1 MSTPTANF
9 EIVANISEG
18 RSEAILRQAAA
29 AIRAVPGVTLRDI
42 HSDADHDRSV
52 FTYIAAGG
60 VELVAATLALARV
73 AVASIDLTSSAK
85 SGESRGVHPR
95 IGALDVVPVVPISP
109 TATLEQA
116 AEIARIVAVALATT
130 LNLPVHLYGAA
141 ARNEERRSLPTLRR
155 GGFEQLAAHQAA
167 EGGEPDFGPRA
178 PHPTAGATAVGA
190 RPLMAAWNIALVGG
204 ADADTLL
211 KVSKEIAREIRGT
224 TPGGVRGLQA
234 LGFPLASKGVAQVS
248 MNLHDLLEATD
259 RGDTL
264 HAIRERIRAAASSR
278 GVEIGE
284 TEVVGLLPERALV
297 AGGDPAAL
305 QISGGWERV
314 VLDR

>member
-1 MSTPTANF
+1 MTTPTANF

-18 RSEAILRQAAA
+18 RDPKILQQAAA
-29 AIRAVPGVTLRDI
+29 EIRAVSGVTLRDV
-42 HSDADHDRSV
+42 HTDADHDRSV
-52 FTYIAAGG
+52 FTYVAAGG
-60 VELVAATLALARV
+60 VELVAATLALARI
-73 AVASIDLTSSAK
+73 AVASIDLSSPAK
-85 SGESRGVHPR
+85 SGEGRGVHPR

-109 TATLEQA
+109 RATLEQA
-116 AEIARIVAVALATT
+116 AEIARIAAAALATT
-130 LNLPVHLYGAA
+130 LSLPVHLYGAA

-167 EGGEPDFGPRA
+167 DGGEPDFGPRE

-190 RPLMAAWNIALVGG
+190 RTLMAAWNVALAGS
-204 ADADTLL
+204 DAEKLL
-211 KVSKEIAREIRGT
+211 AVSKEIAREIRGA

-305 QISGGWERV
+305 QVSGGWERV

>member
-1 MSTPTANF
+1 MTTPTANF

-18 RSEAILRQAAA
+18 RNAEILQRATA
-29 AIRAVPGVTLRDI
+29 AIQAVPGVTLRDV
-42 HSDADHDRSV
+42 HTDADHDRSV
-52 FTYIAAGG
+52 FTYVAAGG
-60 VELVAATLALARV
+60 VELVAATLALARI
-73 AVASIDLTSSAK
+73 AVASIDLSSPAK
-85 SGESRGVHPR
+85 SGDGRGVHPR

-109 TATLEQA
+109 EATLEQA
-116 AEIARIVAVALATT
+116 AEIARVAAAALATT
-130 LNLPVHLYGAA
+130 LSLPVHLYGAA

-155 GGFEQLAAHQAA
+155 GGFEQLASHQAA
-167 EGGEPDFGPRA
+167 EGGEPDFGPRD

-190 RPLMAAWNIALVGG
+190 RTLMAAWNIALAG
-204 ADADTLL
+204 ANTDTLL
-211 KVSKEIAREIRGT
+211 KVSKEIAREIRGA

-264 HAIRERIRAAASSR
+264 HAIRERIRTAASSR

-297 AGGDPAAL
+297 AGGNPAAL

-314 VLDR
+314 VLER

>member
-1 MSTPTANF
+1 M
-9 EIVANISEG
+9 
-18 RSEAILRQAAA
+18 
-29 AIRAVPGVTLRDI
+29 
-42 HSDADHDRSV
+42 
-52 FTYIAAGG
+52 
-60 VELVAATLALARV
+60 
-73 AVASIDLTSSAK
+73 
-85 SGESRGVHPR
+85 HPR

-116 AEIARIVAVALATT
+116 AEIARIAAAALATT
-130 LNLPVHLYGAA
+130 LSLPVHLYGAA

-155 GGFEQLAAHQAA
+155 GGFEQLASHQAA
-167 EGGEPDFGPRA
+167 EGGAPDFGPRE

-190 RPLMAAWNIALVGG
+190 RTLMAAWNIALAGS
-204 ADADTLL
+204 DADMLL
-211 KVSKEIAREIRGT
+211 QVSKEIAREIRGA

-297 AGGDPAAL
+297 AGGNPAAL

>member
-1 MSTPTANF
+1 MTTPTANF

-18 RSEAILRQAAA
+18 RDPAILQQAATE
-29 AIRAVPGVTLRDI
+29 IQAVPGVTLRDI

-52 FTYIAAGG
+52 FTYVAAGG
-60 VELVAATLALARV
+60 AELVAATLAIARV
-73 AVASIDLTSSAK
+73 AVASIDLSRPEK
-85 SGESRGVHPR
+85 SGEGRGVHPR

-109 TATLEQA
+109 IATLDQA
-116 AEIARIVAVALATT
+116 AEIARVTGAALATS
-130 LNLPVHLYGAA
+130 LGLPVHLYGAA
-141 ARNEERRSLPTLRR
+141 ARSEERRSLPTLRR

-167 EGGEPDFGPRA
+167 EGGAPDFGPRE

-190 RPLMAAWNIALVGG
+190 RTLMAAWNIALTG
-204 ADADTLL
+204 AEADTLL
-211 KVSKEIAREIRGT
+211 VIAKEIAREIRGA
-224 TPGGVRGLQA
+224 TPGGVHGLQA
-234 LGFPLASKGVAQVS
+234 LGFPLASKETAQVS

-284 TEVVGLLPERALV
+284 TEIVGLLPKRALV
-297 AGGDPAAL
+297 AGGNPASL
-305 QISGGWERV
+305 QISGGWDRV
-314 VLDR
+314 VLDH

>member
-29 AIRAVPGVTLRDI
+29 AIQAVPGITLRDI

-52 FTYIAAGG
+52 FTFIAAGG

-85 SGESRGVHPR
+85 SGEGRGVHPR

-116 AEIARIVAVALATT
+116 AEIARVAAAALATT

-190 RPLMAAWNIALVGG
+190 RPLMAAWNIALGG

-211 KVSKEIAREIRGT
+211 QISKEIAREIRGA
-224 TPGGVRGLQA
+224 TPGGVPGLQA
-234 LGFPLASKGVAQVS
+234 LGFPLASKGIAQVS
-248 MNLHDLLEATD
+248 MNLHDLIGATD

-264 HAIRERIRAAASSR
+264 HAIRERVRAAASSR

-284 TEVVGLLPERALV
+284 TEVVGLLPERALH
-297 AGGDPAAL
+297 AGGNPAAL

-314 VLDR
+314 VLER

>member
-1 MSTPTANF
+1 MSTPNANF

-29 AIRAVPGVTLRDI
+29 AIQAVPGVTLRDI

-85 SGESRGVHPR
+85 SGEGRGVHPR

-109 TATLEQA
+109 SATLEQA
-116 AEIARIVAVALATT
+116 AEIARIAAAALATT

-190 RPLMAAWNIALVGG
+190 RPLMAAWNIALGG

-211 KVSKEIAREIRGT
+211 QVSKEIAREIRGA
-224 TPGGVRGLQA
+224 TPGGVPGLQA
-234 LGFPLASKGVAQVS
+234 LGFPLASKGIAQVS
-248 MNLHDLLEATD
+248 MNLHDLIGATD

-264 HAIRERIRAAASSR
+264 HAIRARIRAAASSR

-284 TEVVGLLPERALV
+284 TEVVGLLPERALH
-297 AGGDPAAL
+297 AGGNPDAL
-305 QISGGWERV
+305 QISCGWERV
-314 VLDR
+314 VLER

>member
-1 MSTPTANF
+1 MTTPTANF

-18 RSEAILRQAAA
+18 RNAEILQQVSVAIQ
-29 AIRAVPGVTLRDI
+29 AVPGVTLRDV
-42 HSDADHDRSV
+42 HTDADHDRSV
-52 FTYIAAGG
+52 FTYVAAGG
-60 VELVAATLALARV
+60 VELVAATLALARI
-73 AVASIDLTSSAK
+73 AVASIDLSSPEK
-85 SGESRGVHPR
+85 SGEGRGVHPR

-116 AEIARIVAVALATT
+116 AEIARIAAAALATT
-130 LNLPVHLYGAA
+130 LSLPVHLYGAA

-167 EGGEPDFGPRA
+167 EGGEPDFGPRE

-190 RPLMAAWNIALVGG
+190 RTLMAAWNIALAGS
-204 ADADTLL
+204 DADTLL

-224 TPGGVRGLQA
+224 APGGVRGLQA
-234 LGFPLASKGVAQVS
+234 LGFPLASKGIAQVS

-264 HAIRERIRAAASSR
+264 HAIRECI
-278 GVEIGE
+278 
-284 TEVVGLLPERALV
+284 LV
-297 AGGDPAAL
+297 FKAILCIP
-305 QISGGWERV
+305 ICWK
-314 VLDR
+314 

>member
-29 AIRAVPGVTLRDI
+29 AIQAVPGVTLRDI

-73 AVASIDLTSSAK
+73 AVASIDLTSSTK
-85 SGESRGVHPR
+85 SGEGRGVHPR
-95 IGALDVVPVVPISP
+95 IGALDVVPVVPISS

-116 AEIARIVAVALATT
+116 AEIARIAAAALATT

-190 RPLMAAWNIALVGG
+190 RPLMAAWNIALGG

-211 KVSKEIAREIRGT
+211 QSSKAIAREIRGA
-224 TPGGVRGLQA
+224 TPGGVPGLQA
-234 LGFPLASKGVAQVS
+234 LGFPLASKGIAQVS
-248 MNLHDLLEATD
+248 MNLHDLIGATD
-259 RGDTL
+259 PGDTL

-284 TEVVGLLPERALV
+284 TEVVGLLPERALQ
-297 AGGDPAAL
+297 AGGNPAAL

-314 VLDR
+314 VLER

>member
-1 MSTPTANF
+1 MTTPTANF

-18 RSEAILRQAAA
+18 RDPAILQQAAT
-29 AIRAVPGVTLRDI
+29 AIQAVPGVTLRDI

-52 FTYIAAGG
+52 FTYVAAGG
-60 VELVAATLALARV
+60 VELVAATLAIARV
-73 AVASIDLTSSAK
+73 AVASIDLSRPEK
-85 SGESRGVHPR
+85 SGEGRGVHPR

-109 TATLEQA
+109 TATLDRA
-116 AEIARIVAVALATT
+116 AEIARVAGAALATS
-130 LNLPVHLYGAA
+130 LGLPVHLYGAA
-141 ARNEERRSLPTLRR
+141 ARSEERRSLPTLRR

-167 EGGEPDFGPRA
+167 EGGAPDFGPRE

-190 RPLMAAWNIALVGG
+190 RTLMAAWNIALTG
-204 ADADTLL
+204 AEADTLL
-211 KVSKEIAREIRGT
+211 VIAKEIAREIRGA

-234 LGFPLASKGVAQVS
+234 LGFPLASKETAQVS

-284 TEVVGLLPERALV
+284 TEIVGLLPKRALV
-297 AGGDPAAL
+297 AGGNPASL
-305 QISGGWERV
+305 QISGGWDRV

>member
-1 MSTPTANF
+1 MNMSTANF

-18 RSEAILRQAAA
+18 RNAEILQRVSVAIQ
-29 AIRAVPGVTLRDI
+29 AVPGITLRDI
-42 HSDADHDRSV
+42 HTDADHDRSV
-52 FTYIAAGG
+52 FTYVAAGG
-60 VELVAATLALARV
+60 VELVAATLALARI
-73 AVASIDLTSSAK
+73 AVASIDLSSPEK
-85 SGESRGVHPR
+85 SGEGRGVHPR

-116 AEIARIVAVALATT
+116 AEIARIAAAALATT
-130 LNLPVHLYGAA
+130 LSLPVHLYGAA

-167 EGGEPDFGPRA
+167 EGGEPDFGPRE

-190 RPLMAAWNIALVGG
+190 RTLMAAWNIALAG
-204 ADADTLL
+204 ADADTLF
-211 KVSKEIAREIRGT
+211 VIAKEIAREIRGA

-248 MNLHDLLEATD
+248 MNLHDLLEATN

-264 HAIRERIRAAASSR
+264 HVIRERIRAAASSR

-297 AGGDPAAL
+297 AGGNPAAL

>member
-1 MSTPTANF
+1 MTTPTANF

-18 RSEAILRQAAA
+18 RNDEILQQAAA
-29 AIRAVPGVTLRDI
+29 AIQAVPGVTLRDI
-42 HSDADHDRSV
+42 HTDADHDRSV
-52 FTYIAAGG
+52 FTYVAPGG
-60 VELVAATLALARV
+60 VELVAATLALARI
-73 AVASIDLTSSAK
+73 AVASIDLSSSAK
-85 SGESRGVHPR
+85 SGEGRGVHPR

-109 TATLEQA
+109 EATLEQA
-116 AEIARIVAVALATT
+116 AEIARVAGAALATT
-130 LNLPVHLYGAA
+130 LSLPVHLYGAA
-141 ARNEERRSLPTLRR
+141 ARNDERRSLPTLRR

-167 EGGEPDFGPRA
+167 EGGEPDFGPGE

-190 RPLMAAWNIALVGG
+190 RPLMAAWNIALAG
-204 ADADTLL
+204 ADAETLL
-211 KVSKEIAREIRGT
+211 QVSKEIAREIRGL

-234 LGFPLASKGVAQVS
+234 LGFPLASKGIAQVS

-264 HAIRERIRAAASSR
+264 HAIRERIRATANSR

-284 TEVVGLLPERALV
+284 TEVVGLLPDRALH

>member
-1 MSTPTANF
+1 MTTPSAHF

-18 RSEAILRQAAA
+18 RDPEILRQAAA
-29 AIRAVPGVTLRDI
+29 AIRAVSGVTLRDV

-52 FTYIAAGG
+52 FTYVGAGG
-60 VELVAATLALARV
+60 VELVAATLALARI
-73 AVASIDLTSSAK
+73 AVALIDLSSPAK
-85 SGESRGVHPR
+85 SGEGRGVHPR

-116 AEIARIVAVALATT
+116 AEIARVAGAALAQT
-130 LNLPVHLYGAA
+130 LRLPVHLYGAA

-167 EGGEPDFGPRA
+167 IGGAPDFGPLE

-190 RPLMAAWNIALVGG
+190 RTLMAAWNIALTG
-204 ADADTLL
+204 ADAEQLL
-211 KVSKEIAREIRGT
+211 AVSKEIAREIRGA

-234 LGFPLASKGVAQVS
+234 LGFPLVRKGIAQVS

-259 RGDTL
+259 RDDTL
-264 HAIRERIRAAASSR
+264 HAIRERVRVAAHSR
-278 GVEIGE
+278 GIEIGE
-284 TEVVGLLPERALV
+284 TEVVGLLPDRALR
-297 AGGDPAAL
+297 AGGNPNEL

>member
-1 MSTPTANF
+1 MSTPNANF

-29 AIRAVPGVTLRDI
+29 AIQAVPGVTLRDI

-85 SGESRGVHPR
+85 SGEGRGVHPR

-116 AEIARIVAVALATT
+116 AEIARIAAAALATT

-190 RPLMAAWNIALVGG
+190 RPLMAAWNIALGG

-211 KVSKEIAREIRGT
+211 QISKEIAREIRGA
-224 TPGGVRGLQA
+224 TPGGVPGLQA
-234 LGFPLASKGVAQVS
+234 LGFPLASKGIAQVS
-248 MNLHDLLEATD
+248 MNLHDLIGATD

-264 HAIRERIRAAASSR
+264 HAIRARIRAAASSR

-284 TEVVGLLPERALV
+284 TEVVGLLPERALH
-297 AGGDPAAL
+297 AGGNPDAL

-314 VLDR
+314 VLER

>member
-1 MSTPTANF
+1 M
-9 EIVANISEG
+9 
-18 RSEAILRQAAA
+18 
-29 AIRAVPGVTLRDI
+29 
-42 HSDADHDRSV
+42 
-52 FTYIAAGG
+52 
-60 VELVAATLALARV
+60 
-73 AVASIDLTSSAK
+73 
-85 SGESRGVHPR
+85 HPR

-116 AEIARIVAVALATT
+116 AEIARIAAAALATM
-130 LNLPVHLYGAA
+130 LSLSVHLYGAA
-141 ARNEERRSLPTLRR
+141 ARNKERRSLPTLRR

-167 EGGEPDFGPRA
+167 EGGEPDFGPRE

-190 RPLMAAWNIALVGG
+190 RTLMAAWNIAL
-204 ADADTLL
+204 AASDADTLL
-211 KVSKEIAREIRGT
+211 QVSKEIAREIRGT

-297 AGGDPAAL
+297 AGGNPAAL

>member
-1 MSTPTANF
+1 MSTANF

-18 RSEAILRQAAA
+18 RNEEILQRVAA
-29 AIRAVPGVTLRDI
+29 AIQAAPGVTLRDV
-42 HSDADHDRSV
+42 HTDVDHDRSV
-52 FTYIAAGG
+52 FTYVAASG
-60 VELVAATLALARV
+60 VELVAATLALARI
-73 AVASIDLTSSAK
+73 AVASIDLSSPAK
-85 SGESRGVHPR
+85 SGEGRGVHPR

-109 TATLEQA
+109 EATLEQA
-116 AEIARIVAVALATT
+116 AEIARVAGAALATT

-141 ARNEERRSLPTLRR
+141 ARNDERRSLPALRR

-190 RPLMAAWNIALVGG
+190 RMLMAAWNIALTG
-204 ADADTLL
+204 ANAETLL
-211 KVSKEIAREIRGT
+211 KVSNVIAREIRGA

-234 LGFPLASKGVAQVS
+234 LGFPLASKNIAQVS

-264 HAIRERIRAAASSR
+264 HAIRERIRAAARSR

-297 AGGDPAAL
+297 AGGNPAAL

-314 VLDR
+314 VLER

>member
-1 MSTPTANF
+1 MTTPSANF

-18 RSEAILRQAAA
+18 RDPEILQQAAD
-29 AIRAVPGVTLRDI
+29 AIRAVSGVTLRDV
-42 HSDADHDRSV
+42 HTDADHDRSV
-52 FTYIAAGG
+52 FTYVAAGG
-60 VELVAATLALARV
+60 VELVAATLALARI
-73 AVASIDLTSSAK
+73 AVASIDLSSPAK
-85 SGESRGVHPR
+85 SGEGRGVHPR

-109 TATLEQA
+109 EAILEQA
-116 AEIARIVAVALATT
+116 AEIARMAGAALATT
-130 LNLPVHLYGAA
+130 LSLPVHLYGAA
-141 ARNEERRSLPTLRR
+141 ARNDERRSLPTLRR
-155 GGFEQLAAHQAA
+155 GGFEQLTAHQAS
-167 EGGEPDFGPRA
+167 EGGAPDFGPRE

-190 RPLMAAWNIALVGG
+190 RTLMAAWNIALAG

-211 KVSKEIAREIRGT
+211 VVAKEIAREIRGA

-234 LGFPLASKGVAQVS
+234 LGFPLVSKGIAQVS

-264 HAIRERIRAAASSR
+264 HAIRERVGAAASGR
-278 GVEIGE
+278 GVQIGE
-284 TEVVGLLPERALV
+284 TEVVGLLPDRALH
-297 AGGDPAAL
+297 AGGNPAAL

>member
-1 MSTPTANF
+1 MTNPTANF

-18 RSEAILRQAAA
+18 RNAEILQQVSVAIQ
-29 AIRAVPGVTLRDI
+29 AVPGVTLRDV
-42 HSDADHDRSV
+42 HTDADHDRSV
-52 FTYIAAGG
+52 FTYVAAGG
-60 VELVAATLALARV
+60 VELVAATLALARI
-73 AVASIDLTSSAK
+73 AVASIDLSSPEK
-85 SGESRGVHPR
+85 SGEGRGVHPR

-116 AEIARIVAVALATT
+116 AEIARIAAAALATT
-130 LNLPVHLYGAA
+130 LSLPVHLYGAA

-167 EGGEPDFGPRA
+167 EGGEPDFGPRE

-190 RPLMAAWNIALVGG
+190 RTLMAAWNIALAG
-204 ADADTLL
+204 ADADTLF
-211 KVSKEIAREIRGT
+211 VIAKEIAREIRGA

-278 GVEIGE
+278 GGEIGE

-314 VLDR
+314 VLER

>member
-1 MSTPTANF
+1 MNMSTANF

-18 RSEAILRQAAA
+18 RDPEILQRATA
-29 AIRAVPGVTLRDI
+29 AIQAVPGVTLRDV
-42 HSDADHDRSV
+42 HTDADHDRSV
-52 FTYIAAGG
+52 FTYVGAGG

-73 AVASIDLTSSAK
+73 AVASIDLSSPEK
-85 SGESRGVHPR
+85 SGEGRGVHPR

-109 TATLEQA
+109 EATLEQA
-116 AEIARIVAVALATT
+116 VEIARIAAAALATT
-130 LNLPVHLYGAA
+130 LSLPVHLYGAA

-167 EGGEPDFGPRA
+167 EGGEPDFGPRE

-190 RPLMAAWNIALVGG
+190 RTLMAAWNIALAGS
-204 ADADTLL
+204 DADTLL
-211 KVSKEIAREIRGT
+211 QVSKEIAREIRGT

-234 LGFPLASKGVAQVS
+234 LGFPLASKGIAQVS

-284 TEVVGLLPERALV
+284 TEVVGLLPERALH
-297 AGGDPAAL
+297 AGGNPAAL

>member
-1 MSTPTANF
+1 MNMSTANF

-18 RSEAILRQAAA
+18 RNAEILQRVAA
-29 AIRAVPGVTLRDI
+29 AIQTVPGVTLRDV
-42 HSDADHDRSV
+42 HTDADHDRSV
-52 FTYIAAGG
+52 FTYVAAGG
-60 VELVAATLALARV
+60 VELVAATLALARI
-73 AVASIDLTSSAK
+73 AVASIDLLSPEK
-85 SGESRGVHPR
+85 SGEGRGVHPR

-116 AEIARIVAVALATT
+116 AEIARIAAAALATT
-130 LNLPVHLYGAA
+130 LSLPVHLYGAA

-167 EGGEPDFGPRA
+167 EGGEPDFGPRE

-190 RPLMAAWNIALVGG
+190 RTLMAAWNIALAGS
-204 ADADTLL
+204 DADTLL
-211 KVSKEIAREIRGT
+211 QVSKEIAREIRGT

-264 HAIRERIRAAASSR
+264 HAIRERVLVAATSR
-278 GVEIGE
+278 GVEIGD

-314 VLDR
+314 ALER

>member
-1 MSTPTANF
+1 MTPPTARF

-18 RSEAILRQAAA
+18 RNATTLQQAAT
-29 AIRAVPGVTLRDI
+29 AITSVPGVTLRDV
-42 HSDADHDRSV
+42 HSDPDHDRSV
-52 FTYIAAGG
+52 FTYVAASG

-73 AVASIDLTSSAK
+73 AIARIDLTSDEK
-85 SGESRGVHPR
+85 SGAGRGVHPR

-109 TATLEQA
+109 EATLEQA
-116 AEIARIVAVALATT
+116 TEIARIAAQALAST

-141 ARNEERRSLPTLRR
+141 ARTDERRSLPTLRR
-155 GGFEQLAAHQAA
+155 GGFEELAAHQAA
-167 EGGEPDFGPRA
+167 EGGAPDFGPRK

-190 RPLMAAWNIALVGG
+190 RPLMAAWNIALIG
-204 ADADTLL
+204 ASASTLL
-211 KVSKEIAREIRGT
+211 AAAKEIAREIRGA
-224 TPGGVRGLQA
+224 TPGGVPGLQA
-234 LGFPLASKGVAQVS
+234 LGFPLASKEIAQVS
-248 MNLHDLLEATD
+248 MNLHDLLAATE

-264 HAIRERIRAAASSR
+264 HAIRERIGVAARRR

-284 TEVVGLLPERALV
+284 TEVVGLLPDRALH
-297 AGGDPAAL
+297 AGGNPEAL

>member
-1 MSTPTANF
+1 MTPPTARF

-18 RSEAILRQAAA
+18 RNATTLQQAAT
-29 AIRAVPGVTLRDI
+29 AITSVPGVTLRDV
-42 HSDADHDRSV
+42 HSDPDHDRSV
-52 FTYIAAGG
+52 FTYVAASG

-73 AVASIDLTSSAK
+73 AIARIDLTSDEK
-85 SGESRGVHPR
+85 SGAGRGVHPR

-109 TATLEQA
+109 EATLEQA
-116 AEIARIVAVALATT
+116 TEIARIAAQALAST

-141 ARNEERRSLPTLRR
+141 ARTDERRSLPTLRR

-167 EGGEPDFGPRA
+167 EGGAPDFGPRK

-190 RPLMAAWNIALVGG
+190 RPLMAAWNIALIG
-204 ADADTLL
+204 ASTATLL
-211 KVSKEIAREIRGT
+211 AAAKEIAREIRGA
-224 TPGGVRGLQA
+224 TPGGVPGLQA
-234 LGFPLASKGVAQVS
+234 LGFPLASKEIAQVS
-248 MNLHDLLEATD
+248 MNLHDLLAATE
-259 RGDTL
+259 RGDSL
-264 HAIRERIRAAASSR
+264 HAIRERIGVAARRR

-284 TEVVGLLPERALV
+284 TEVVGLLPDRALH
-297 AGGDPAAL
+297 AGGNPEAL

>member
-1 MSTPTANF
+1 MTTPTANF

-18 RSEAILRQAAA
+18 RNDEILQQAAA
-29 AIRAVPGVTLRDI
+29 AIQAVPGVTLRDI
-42 HSDADHDRSV
+42 HTDADHDRSV
-52 FTYIAAGG
+52 FTYVAAGG
-60 VELVAATLALARV
+60 VELVAATLALARIT
-73 AVASIDLTSSAK
+73 VASIDLSSPAK
-85 SGESRGVHPR
+85 SGEGRGVHPR

-109 TATLEQA
+109 EATLEQA
-116 AEIARIVAVALATT
+116 AEIARVAGAALATT
-130 LNLPVHLYGAA
+130 LRLPVHLYGAA
-141 ARNEERRSLPTLRR
+141 ARNDERRSLPTLRR
-155 GGFEQLAAHQAA
+155 GGFEQLTAHQAS
-167 EGGEPDFGPRA
+167 EGGAPDFGPRE

-190 RPLMAAWNIALVGG
+190 RTLMAAWNIALAG
-204 ADADTLL
+204 ANADTLL
-211 KVSKEIAREIRGT
+211 KVSKEIAREIRGA

-278 GVEIGE
+278 GVQIGE
-284 TEVVGLLPERALV
+284 TEVVGLLPERALH
-297 AGGDPAAL
+297 AGGNPAAL

>member
-18 RSEAILRQAAA
+18 RSEAVLRQAAA
-29 AIRAVPGVTLRDI
+29 AIQAVPGVTLRDV

-85 SGESRGVHPR
+85 SGEGRGVHPR

-109 TATLEQA
+109 TATLAQA
-116 AEIARIVAVALATT
+116 AEIARVAAAALATT

-167 EGGEPDFGPRA
+167 DGGEPDFGPRA

-190 RPLMAAWNIALVGG
+190 RPLMAAWNIALGG
-204 ADADTLL
+204 ADADMLL
-211 KVSKEIAREIRGT
+211 QISKEIAREIRGA
-224 TPGGVRGLQA
+224 TPGGVPGLQA
-234 LGFPLASKGVAQVS
+234 LGFPLASKGIAQVS
-248 MNLHDLLEATD
+248 MNLHDLIGATD

-264 HAIRERIRAAASSR
+264 HAIRERVRAAASSR

-284 TEVVGLLPERALV
+284 TEVVGLLPERALQ
-297 AGGDPAAL
+297 AGGNPAAL

-314 VLDR
+314 VLER

>member
-1 MSTPTANF
+1 MNMSTANF

-18 RSEAILRQAAA
+18 RNAEILQRVSVAIQ
-29 AIRAVPGVTLRDI
+29 AVPGITLRDI
-42 HSDADHDRSV
+42 HTDADHDRSV
-52 FTYIAAGG
+52 FTYVAAGG
-60 VELVAATLALARV
+60 VELVAATLALARI
-73 AVASIDLTSSAK
+73 AVASIDLSSPEK
-85 SGESRGVHPR
+85 SGEGRGVHPR

-116 AEIARIVAVALATT
+116 AEIARIAAAALATT
-130 LNLPVHLYGAA
+130 LSLPVHLYGAA

-167 EGGEPDFGPRA
+167 EGGEPDFGPRE

-190 RPLMAAWNIALVGG
+190 RTLMAAWNIELAG
-204 ADADTLL
+204 ADAETLL
-211 KVSKEIAREIRGT
+211 QVSKEIAREIRGA

-234 LGFPLASKGVAQVS
+234 LGFPLASRGIAQVS

-278 GVEIGE
+278 GVQIGE
-284 TEVVGLLPERALV
+284 TEVVGLLPDRALH

>member
-29 AIRAVPGVTLRDI
+29 AIQAVPGVTLRDI

-73 AVASIDLTSSAK
+73 AVASIDLTSSTK
-85 SGESRGVHPR
+85 SGEGRGVHPR

-116 AEIARIVAVALATT
+116 AEIARIAAAALATT

-190 RPLMAAWNIALVGG
+190 RPLMAAWNIALGG

-211 KVSKEIAREIRGT
+211 QSSKAIAREIRGA
-224 TPGGVRGLQA
+224 TPGGVPGLQA
-234 LGFPLASKGVAQVS
+234 LGFPLASKGIAQVS
-248 MNLHDLLEATD
+248 MNLHDLIGATD

-284 TEVVGLLPERALV
+284 TEVVGLLPERALQ
-297 AGGDPAAL
+297 AGGNPAAL

-314 VLDR
+314 VLER

>member
-1 MSTPTANF
+1 MTTPTANF

-18 RSEAILRQAAA
+18 RDPAILQQAAT
-29 AIRAVPGVTLRDI
+29 AIQAVPGVTLRDI

-52 FTYIAAGG
+52 FTYVAAGG
-60 VELVAATLALARV
+60 AELVAATLAIARV
-73 AVASIDLTSSAK
+73 AVASIDLSRPEK
-85 SGESRGVHPR
+85 SGEGRGVHPR

-109 TATLEQA
+109 TATLDQA
-116 AEIARIVAVALATT
+116 AEIARVAGAALATS
-130 LNLPVHLYGAA
+130 LGLPVHLYGAA
-141 ARNEERRSLPTLRR
+141 ARSEERRSLPTLRR

-167 EGGEPDFGPRA
+167 EGGAPDFGPRE

-190 RPLMAAWNIALVGG
+190 RTLMAAWNIALTG
-204 ADADTLL
+204 AKADTLL
-211 KVSKEIAREIRGT
+211 VIAKEIAREIRGA
-224 TPGGVRGLQA
+224 TPGGVHGLQA
-234 LGFPLASKGVAQVS
+234 LGFPLASKETAQVS
-248 MNLHDLLEATD
+248 MNLHDLLEATE

-284 TEVVGLLPERALV
+284 TEIVGLLPKRALV
-297 AGGDPAAL
+297 AGGNPASL
-305 QISGGWERV
+305 QISGGWDRV

>member
-1 MSTPTANF
+1 MTNPTANF

-18 RSEAILRQAAA
+18 RNAEIRQQVSAALQ
-29 AIRAVPGVTLRDI
+29 AVPGVTLRDV
-42 HSDADHDRSV
+42 HTDVDHDRSV
-52 FTYIAAGG
+52 FTYVAVGG
-60 VELVAATLALARV
+60 VELVAATLALARI
-73 AVASIDLTSSAK
+73 AVASIDLSSPEK
-85 SGESRGVHPR
+85 SGEGRGVHPR

-116 AEIARIVAVALATT
+116 AEIARVAGAALATT
-130 LNLPVHLYGAA
+130 LSLPVHLYGAA
-141 ARNEERRSLPTLRR
+141 ARNEGRRSLPTLRR
-155 GGFEQLAAHQAA
+155 GGFEQLASHQAA
-167 EGGEPDFGPRA
+167 EGGEPDFGPRE

-190 RPLMAAWNIALVGG
+190 RTLMAAWNIALAGS
-204 ADADTLL
+204 DADTLL
-211 KVSKEIAREIRGT
+211 QVSKEIAREIRGT

-234 LGFPLASKGVAQVS
+234 LGFPLASKGIAQVS

-264 HAIRERIRAAASSR
+264 HAIRERIRAAASSH

-314 VLDR
+314 VLER

>member
-1 MSTPTANF
+1 MTTPTANF

-18 RSEAILRQAAA
+18 RNAEILQQVSVAIQ
-29 AIRAVPGVTLRDI
+29 AVPGVTLRDV
-42 HSDADHDRSV
+42 HTDADHDRSV
-52 FTYIAAGG
+52 FTYVAAGG
-60 VELVAATLALARV
+60 VELVAATLALARI
-73 AVASIDLTSSAK
+73 AVASIDLLSPEK
-85 SGESRGVHPR
+85 SGEGRGVHPR

-116 AEIARIVAVALATT
+116 AEIARIAAAALATT
-130 LNLPVHLYGAA
+130 LSLPVHLYGAA

-167 EGGEPDFGPRA
+167 EGGEPDFGPRE

-190 RPLMAAWNIALVGG
+190 RTLMAAWNIALAGS
-204 ADADTLL
+204 DADTLL
-211 KVSKEIAREIRGT
+211 QVSKEIAREIRGT
-224 TPGGVRGLQA
+224 TPSGVRGLQA
-234 LGFPLASKGVAQVS
+234 LGFPLASKGIAQVS
-248 MNLHDLLEATD
+248 MNLHDLLEAID

-264 HAIRERIRAAASSR
+264 HAIRERVLVAATSR
-278 GVEIGE
+278 GVEIGD

-314 VLDR
+314 VLER

>member
-29 AIRAVPGVTLRDI
+29 AIQAVPGVTLRDV

-85 SGESRGVHPR
+85 SGEGRGVHPR

-109 TATLEQA
+109 TATLAQA
-116 AEIARIVAVALATT
+116 AEIARIAAAALATT

-141 ARNEERRSLPTLRR
+141 ARSEERRSLPTLRR
-155 GGFEQLAAHQAA
+155 GGFEQLAAHQTA

-190 RPLMAAWNIALVGG
+190 RPLMAAWNIALAG
-204 ADADTLL
+204 ADAATLL
-211 KVSKEIAREIRGT
+211 TAAKEIAREIRGA

-234 LGFPLASKGVAQVS
+234 LGFPLASKGIAQVS
-248 MNLHDLLEATD
+248 MNLHDLIGATD

-264 HAIRERIRAAASSR
+264 HAIRERVLVAATSR

-284 TEVVGLLPERALV
+284 TEVVGLLPERALH
-297 AGGDPAAL
+297 AGGNPAAL

-314 VLDR
+314 VLER

>member
-29 AIRAVPGVTLRDI
+29 AIQAVPGVTLRDI

-85 SGESRGVHPR
+85 SGEGRGVHPR

-109 TATLEQA
+109 SATLEQA
-116 AEIARIVAVALATT
+116 AEIARIAAAALATT

-190 RPLMAAWNIALVGG
+190 RPLMAAWNIALGG

-211 KVSKEIAREIRGT
+211 QISKEIAREIRGA
-224 TPGGVRGLQA
+224 TPGGVPGLQA
-234 LGFPLASKGVAQVS
+234 LGFPLASKGIAQVS
-248 MNLHDLLEATD
+248 MNLHDLIGATD

-264 HAIRERIRAAASSR
+264 HAIRARIRAAASSR

-284 TEVVGLLPERALV
+284 TEVVGLLPERALH
-297 AGGDPAAL
+297 AGGNPDAL

-314 VLDR
+314 VLER